1 MENESKTE
9 NESQAARL
17 LEKHGDRV
25 FRTAFMYLKNYQD
38 AEDVLQMTFEKYL
51 IAKPL
56 FKNDEHE
63 KAWFLRVAINISKNL
78 VTSGWKR
85 KVIYDDEQLRLFAD
99 EAVAQDNT
107 GDSDDNSE
115 AVLKAVL
122 ALPKNLSVVIQLF
135 YYEEYSVAQIA
146 DLLELG
152 GFKEDIEP
160 HNILVGFGHE
170 AVLSNAQ
177 SIVDAVKSGHIR
189 HFFLIGGCDGARP
202 GRNYYTEFAKLVP
215 NDCIIMTLACGK
227 YRFNKLDFGEAAGI
241 PRLLDIGQCND
252 AYSAVRIATALADAF
267 ETDINGLP
275 LSLIISW
282 YEQKAVADLLALLS
296 LGFKNIYLGPTLPA
310 FISPNVLQY
319 LTDTFNLR
327 LISDVGCRDAQKA
340 GSAKDAAH
348 LEGAAVLEGKG
359 GGTCEGK
366 LGRQVSEKGLKNHS
380 ASPSPV
386 RRLPAIAQS
395 AME

>member
-51 IAKPL
+51 ITKPL

-122 ALPKNLSVVIQLF
+122 TLPKNLSVVIQLF

-146 DLLELG
+146 DLL
-152 GFKEDIEP
+152 DIS
-160 HNILVGFGHE
+160 VGNVTTRLNRARKKLE
-170 AVLSNAQ
+170 
-177 SIVDAVKSGHIR
+177 KS
-189 HFFLIGGCDGARP
+189 
-202 GRNYYTEFAKLVP
+202 
-215 NDCIIMTLACGK
+215 
-227 YRFNKLDFGEAAGI
+227 
-241 PRLLDIGQCND
+241 
-252 AYSAVRIATALADAF
+252 
-267 ETDINGLP
+267 
-275 LSLIISW
+275 
-282 YEQKAVADLLALLS
+282 
-296 LGFKNIYLGPTLPA
+296 
-310 FISPNVLQY
+310 
-319 LTDTFNLR
+319 LR
-327 LISDVGCRDAQKA
+327 EV
-340 GSAKDAAH
+340 
-348 LEGAAVLEGKG
+348 
-359 GGTCEGK
+359 
-366 LGRQVSEKGLKNHS
+366 
-380 ASPSPV
+380 
-386 RRLPAIAQS
+386 
-395 AME
+395 

>member
-25 FRTAFMYLKNYQD
+25 FRTALMYLKNYQD

-107 GDSDDNSE
+107 DDNSE

-146 DLLELG
+146 DLLE
-152 GFKEDIEP
+152 IS
-160 HNILVGFGHE
+160 VGNVTTRLNRARKKLE
-170 AVLSNAQ
+170 
-177 SIVDAVKSGHIR
+177 KS
-189 HFFLIGGCDGARP
+189 
-202 GRNYYTEFAKLVP
+202 
-215 NDCIIMTLACGK
+215 
-227 YRFNKLDFGEAAGI
+227 
-241 PRLLDIGQCND
+241 
-252 AYSAVRIATALADAF
+252 
-267 ETDINGLP
+267 
-275 LSLIISW
+275 
-282 YEQKAVADLLALLS
+282 
-296 LGFKNIYLGPTLPA
+296 
-310 FISPNVLQY
+310 
-319 LTDTFNLR
+319 LR
-327 LISDVGCRDAQKA
+327 EV
-340 GSAKDAAH
+340 
-348 LEGAAVLEGKG
+348 
-359 GGTCEGK
+359 
-366 LGRQVSEKGLKNHS
+366 
-380 ASPSPV
+380 
-386 RRLPAIAQS
+386 
-395 AME
+395 